1 MYYCTVIAVPE
12 MTDQHLCSNITLA
25 IYLIHFLSL
34 NWKTKEDLDLFD
46 LANGMKRGKVR
57 LIAVTEM
64 L

>member
-1 MYYCTVIAVPE
+1 MYYCTVTAVPE

-25 IYLIHFLSL
+25 IYLINFLSL

-46 LANGMKRGKVR
+46 LASGMKRGKIR
-57 LIAVTEM
+57 LIAVTQM